1 MIDVESAQL
10 FFLGRV
16 FVHSPS
22 LYFYRTSAYVEK
34 LQNLVHHHLPS
45 NFLIVLGH
53 MPPHENSERDSWAL
67 LHESRQRNLNFLRK
81 APQCAETLEC
91 KNNDRYKY
99 FYSSIE
105 LIHIL
110 WINISRKQGLHF
122 DEATWVISSQSSDH
136 TLTHPQ
142 QGAITHALIARK
154 LGSHNNS
161 TFRTMTISV
170 IYGIVSEKSVPME
183 SNPSNIHTIPLV
195 FVNVY
200 QLQENSVRK

>member
-1 MIDVESAQL
+1 MRDFHTGNIQAQ
-10 FFLGRV
+10 
-16 FVHSPS
+16 
-22 LYFYRTSAYVEK
+22 YTDA
-34 LQNLVHHHLPS
+34 
-45 NFLIVLGH
+45 
-53 MPPHENSERDSWAL
+53 DS
-67 LHESRQRNLNFLRK
+67 LRK

-122 DEATWVISSQSSDH
+122 DEATWVISAQSSDH

-142 QGAITHALIARK
+142 RGAITHALIARK

-170 IYGIVSEKSVPME
+170 IYGMPNIYIDICLGLCVGLSIPWMKFQAFWTHVSLLILYI
-183 SNPSNIHTIPLV
+183 NLV
-195 FVNVY
+195 NY
-200 QLQENSVRK
+200 N